1 MFNIKG
7 LTSEEVLSSRKLNG
21 SNKITEKKKTTIFGL
36 IIEAMNDPIIKIL
49 LIALGVK
56 ILFFLNDSDI
66 YETIGIIVAIILAT
80 VISSLSEYGSE
91 KAFQKL
97 SKSTSNILVKVIRDS
112 VVKNVSI
119 EEVVKGDYVYLE
131 SGDKVPADGVIYNG
145 SVYIDESMLSGE
157 TKEQYK
163 SVNKKV
169 YRGSVVVNGDVV
181 RKGQK
186 IAELDLFKLNNTL
199 AQQKNGLA
207 QSTLEMQDVLIGQGY
222 APDNLKAVP
231 ADVLELA
238 KVKSGYEQSKAQY
251 ESAKYDVEQATL
263 VAPFDGVV
271 ANLFEK
277 EHNIPKT
284 SEAFCRVINAG
295 TMEVDFTVLE
305 SELPLIKVGDKV
317 EVTPYASAAGVRQ
330 GSISEI
336 NPLVDENGMV
346 RVKARV
352 NGGNKLF
359 DGMNVRVSVK
369 RSVGEQLVIPKTA
382 VVLRSGKQV
391 VFTLKDG
398 KAMWNYVHTGL
409 ENMEEY
415 TITDGLE
422 EGMEVIVTGNVNLAH
437 EAPVKVI
444 KN

>member
-1 MFNIKG
+1 MTMKLHILAYG
-7 LTSEEVLSSRKLNG
+7 LVLATTAAACSD
-21 SNKITEKKKTTIFGL
+21 EKKDSKEKEGVETVLPSLPNEVTVVPLEKRVFNHEL
-36 IIEAMNDPIIKIL
+36 I
-49 LIALGVK
+49 
-56 ILFFLNDSDI
+56 
-66 YETIGIIVAIILAT
+66 
-80 VISSLSEYGSE
+80 
-91 KAFQKL
+91 
-97 SKSTSNILVKVIRDS
+97 SNGKVTAKDYADLYFRTA
-112 VVKNVSI
+112 
-119 EEVVKGDYVYLE
+119 EVVAHVWVK
-131 SGDKVPADGVIYNG
+131 
-145 SVYIDESMLSGE
+145 
-157 TKEQYK
+157 
-163 SVNKKV
+163 
-169 YRGSVVVNGDVV
+169 NGDVV

>member
-1 MFNIKG
+1 MTMKLHILAYG
-7 LTSEEVLSSRKLNG
+7 LVLATTVAACSD
-21 SNKITEKKKTTIFGL
+21 EKKDSKEKEGVETVLPSLPNEVTVVPLEKRVFNHEL
-36 IIEAMNDPIIKIL
+36 I
-49 LIALGVK
+49 
-56 ILFFLNDSDI
+56 
-66 YETIGIIVAIILAT
+66 
-80 VISSLSEYGSE
+80 
-91 KAFQKL
+91 
-97 SKSTSNILVKVIRDS
+97 SNGKVTAKDYADLYFRTA
-112 VVKNVSI
+112 
-119 EEVVKGDYVYLE
+119 EVVAHVWVK
-131 SGDKVPADGVIYNG
+131 
-145 SVYIDESMLSGE
+145 
-157 TKEQYK
+157 
-163 SVNKKV
+163 
-169 YRGSVVVNGDVV
+169 NGDVV

-330 GSISEI
+330 GNISEI
-336 NPLVDENGMV
+336 NPLVDENG
-346 RVKARV
+346 
-352 NGGNKLF
+352 
-359 DGMNVRVSVK
+359 SV
-369 RSVGEQLVIPKTA
+369 EI
-382 VVLRSGKQV
+382 
-391 VFTLKDG
+391 
-398 KAMWNYVHTGL
+398 
-409 ENMEEY
+409 
-415 TITDGLE
+415 
-422 EGMEVIVTGNVNLAH
+422 
-437 EAPVKVI
+437 
-444 KN
+444 